1 MNENKSNA
9 FEHDGCI
16 LVVVS
21 LYLHC
26 VCVESCLPPVTDLAL
41 QRKSQEVVN
50 QQRSRAANL
59 TPIDKLKEKATA
71 AAMKKQYNV
80 FDYYRHSK

>member
-1 MNENKSNA
+1 M
-9 FEHDGCI
+9 
-16 LVVVS
+16 
-21 LYLHC
+21 
-26 VCVESCLPPVTDLAL
+26 
-41 QRKSQEVVN
+41 N

-80 FDYYRHSK
+80 FDFYRPGHRASVRHWTGRS

>member
-1 MNENKSNA
+1 MNENRSNA
-9 FEHDGCI
+9 FEHDGCM
-16 LVVVS
+16 LVVAS
-21 LYLHC
+21 LYPHC
-26 VCVESCLPPVTDLAL
+26 VFLLSRAYHLSQTWPCSF
-41 QRKSQEVVN
+41 SQEVVN

-80 FDYYRHSK
+80 FDYYRHSQ

>member
-1 MNENKSNA
+1 MHLNMM
-9 FEHDGCI
+9 
-16 LVVVS
+16 VVS
-21 LYLHC
+21 WLWFLYIRTVC

>member
-1 MNENKSNA
+1 VLTTC
-9 FEHDGCI
+9 HRPG
-16 LVVVS
+16 
-21 LYLHC
+21 
-26 VCVESCLPPVTDLAL
+26 LAA
-41 QRKSQEVVN
+41 KSQEVVN

>member
-1 MNENKSNA
+1 MVFCWCFAASHTKRPCT
-9 FEHDGCI
+9 F
-16 LVVVS
+16 
-21 LYLHC
+21 
-26 VCVESCLPPVTDLAL
+26 
-41 QRKSQEVVN
+41 SQEVVN

-80 FDYYRHSK
+80 FDYYRHSKLQYTLEDLT